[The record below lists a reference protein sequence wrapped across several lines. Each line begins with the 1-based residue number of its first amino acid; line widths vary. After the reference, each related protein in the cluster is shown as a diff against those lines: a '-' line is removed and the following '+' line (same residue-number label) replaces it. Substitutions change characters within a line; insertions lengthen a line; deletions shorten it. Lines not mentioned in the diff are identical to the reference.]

1 MVITEK
7 SYTDALDR
15 VVALLEKR
23 KPSLDVNNIVI
34 VPDVYT
40 FALEKRLFS
49 HGKGAFDLEVTTF
62 NRLYTRLA
70 AGGTRTALS
79 KQGAL
84 MLLKKVCRE
93 HAGELSCYTRSCLR
107 TGFAVKLY
115 DALNTLRAC
124 SVSPDDL
131 VNAEG
136 LKKAGDLAV
145 LYREYLAEIE
155 GKYVDAAG
163 RNRLLGE
170 TIERSDIFAD
180 ANVYVTLYD
189 QFSAEAKR
197 LLAIIERNALSL
209 TVVEAAP
216 PEGYTLPSAP
226 VVMRC
231 PDRASEYKEAAK
243 RIASYVY
250 GGGSY
255 DDICIVDQSGEYHA
269 AKRILDEFGIPY
281 YTGEKLPLAKTELA
295 RFVFSALECVRRRFR
310 TADMLAL
317 SGNAYTGVTARDA
330 DFFRYYVN
338 RYCVDYLGF
347 TEPFIARDDCP
358 IDAAE
363 GAERTRARLIGLL
376 GTLDGCFASAETLS
390 VKLLALFSAC
400 GAKET
405 TDALSAADEDGKD
418 YGGVYEKTAELV
430 GLFGA
435 LGGGGA
441 ATPEEMADVLR
452 EIFDGTEV
460 SLVPNRANVVQIGP
474 LSQYRGLRIKYAIVV
489 GFNDGEIPVTN
500 RDDGLLTD
508 ADAERL
514 NGYAL
519 KVEPC
524 TAEKNALCRGE
535 LWHFLKAAE
544 RLFITYRDDGGAK
557 PAFDLKLLI
566 AKNGIVE
573 RSTEDYNQLLKTA
586 TDPKT
591 VARLTGSRSIAL
603 ETLLADPDLPYAGSL
618 KAAAG
623 DVGNA
628 LDRRVRPARLSPD
641 RIPFLRGKVTSVS
654 ALQTYFECP
663 YKYFFQYGLKIKK
676 ADDGLVT
683 PIDVGQF
690 LHKTVELFVS
700 AGMPENVA
708 EFVENTAEEEKEKF
722 AKYRLKEN
730 ERTFNRLKSEAV
742 TLCGIV
748 SDQVKAGSFRPLAT
762 EASFGRED
770 SQLTTV
776 TLPQSGVKL
785 IGDIDRIDTFERHA
799 RVIDY
804 KTGTIAFS
812 WSDLYFGKKIQLM
825 IYTRVM
831 KENGYRPAGFFYFPF
846 SVRWS
851 DGEYDHRLKGAF
863 DASSDM
869 LAALDGSLV
878 EPNKSKVIE
887 ATVKKDKDGGLVVG
901 GKNTHACTEAELDA
915 AAEYAVAV
923 ADKAA
928 TEIMDG
934 SIIAS
939 PAIVGKRRAC
949 AYCDYAAAC
958 GAETDGRAASGA
970 GKDDI
975 IAAVTK
981 K

>member
-7 SYTDALDR
+7 SYADALDR
-15 VVALLEKR
+15 VVEIIERR

-49 HGKGAFDLEVTTF
+49 RGKGAFDLEVTTF

-93 HAGELSCYTRSCLR
+93 HAGELSCYTRSCMR

-124 SVSPDDL
+124 AVSPDDL

-136 LKKAGDLAV
+136 LKKAGDLAA

-155 GKYVDAAG
+155 NEYVDAAG

-170 TIERSDIFAD
+170 TIERTGAIKN
-180 ANVYVTLYD
+180 ANVFVTLYD

-197 LLAIIERNALSL
+197 LLRIIENNALSL
-209 TVVEAAP
+209 TVVEASA
-216 PEGYTLPSAP
+216 PEGYEVSSAP
-226 VVMRC
+226 VVMKC
-231 PDRASEYKEAAK
+231 PDRAAEYKEAAK

-250 GGGSY
+250 GGGRY
-255 DDICIVDQSGEYHA
+255 DDIAIVDGSGEYHA
-269 AKRILDEFGIPY
+269 AKRIFDEFEIPY
-281 YTGEKLPLAKTELA
+281 YTGEKLPLAGTELG
-295 RFVFSALECVRRRFR
+295 RFIFAALECARRKYR
-310 TADMLAL
+310 TANMLAL
-317 SGNAYTGVTARDA
+317 SNNAYSGVPARDA
-330 DFFRYYVN
+330 DFFRCYVN

-347 TEPFIARDDCP
+347 TEPFALRDDTETDVC
-358 IDAAE
+358 E
-363 GAERTRARLIGLL
+363 GAERVRARLMKLL
-376 GTLDGCFASAETLS
+376 SAIDGCFDSARKLAEKLHTLLEKCGAET
-390 VKLLALFSAC
+390 VTE
-400 GAKET
+400 GI
-405 TDALSAADEDGKD
+405 SAADEDGKD
-418 YGGVYEKTAELV
+418 YGGVYEKTKELI
-430 GLFGA
+430 GLFGS

-441 ATPEEMADVLR
+441 ATPEEMTDVLR
-452 EIFDGTEV
+452 EIFEGTEV
-460 SLVPNRANVVQIGP
+460 SLVPNRSNVVQIGP
-474 LSQYRGLRIKYAIVV
+474 LSQYRGRRVEYAIIV
-489 GFNDGEIPVTN
+489 GFNDGVIPVTN

-508 ADAERL
+508 ADAEKL
-514 NGYAL
+514 HGYAL

-535 LWHFLKAAE
+535 LWHFLKAAK
-544 RLFITYRDDGGAK
+544 RLFITYVDDGSLK
-557 PAFDLKLLI
+557 PSFDLKLLI
-566 AKNGIVE
+566 AKNGITE
-573 RSTEDYNQLLKTA
+573 RAAEDYAGVLRTS

-591 VARLTGSRSIAL
+591 IARLTGSRAIVL
-603 ETLLADPDLPYAGSL
+603 ETLLKYPDLPYSGSL

-623 DVGNA
+623 ELAKA
-628 LDRRVRPARLSPD
+628 LDKRVRPVRLSPD
-641 RIPFLRGKVTSVS
+641 RIPYLRGKVTSVS

-676 ADDGLVT
+676 AEDGLVT

-690 LHKTVELFVS
+690 LHKTVELFVA
-700 AGMPENVA
+700 AGMPESVE
-708 EFVENTAEEEKEKF
+708 EFVEKTAEEEKEKF

-730 ERTFNRLKSEAV
+730 ERTFRRLKTEAV
-742 TLCGIV
+742 ALCGIV
-748 SDQVKAGSFRPLAT
+748 SEQVWAGSFRPLAT

-770 SQLTTV
+770 SRLKTV
-776 TLPQSGVKL
+776 TLPRSKVKL
-785 IGDIDRIDTFERHA
+785 IGDVDRIDVYGDRA

-812 WSDLYFGKKIQLM
+812 WSDLYYGKKIQLM

-846 SVRWS
+846 SVRWN
-851 DGEYDHRLKGAF
+851 DGDYDHRLKGAF
-863 DASSDM
+863 DSSPEM
-869 LAALDGSLV
+869 LAALDGSLT
-878 EPNKSKVIE
+878 EPNKSKIIE
-887 ATVKKDKDGGLVVG
+887 ATVKLGKDGAITVG
-901 GKNTHACTEAELDA
+901 ERNTHACTESELEA

-923 ADKAA
+923 ADGAA
-928 TEIMDG
+928 TEIADG
-934 SIIAS
+934 CIVAS
-939 PAIVGKRRAC
+939 PAVVGKRRAC
-949 AYCDYAAAC
+949 DYCDYAAAC
-958 GAETDGRAASGA
+958 GAEATGRTASGA
-970 GKDDI
+970 KKDDI

-981 K
+981 